1 MVVNPIMITLST
13 LLSKPIATF
22 VVEEP
27 PSIVA
32 SQLQQLNKL
41 PFTPNPKALAK
52 STIIK
57 STNTNALFHV
67 SLGASSAYI
76 DLYLESDK
84 LHRTSIRLSLSR
96 IQAGTIFL
104 VLLYLVPVSLF
115 ILVLMQKSIIIGLLV
130 YIPQVIFVLSIYQNV
145 KRVNNTNL
153 LLLLNGLFPEH
164 IFVKHKPKLF
174 TLFKPTQFEFMS
186 SKSIEQISQLT
197 RTVYQLNIRN
207 DRKVTLRQYM
217 PSPIQHDAV
226 IQIEK
231 GSEGM
236 SYPFVVASVQAYRN
250 HDNDI
255 VVSGQLFEAH
265 KSTIIYILIG
275 IWGFVITIGF
285 ASMRIDASLLIGG
298 LLTFTVLAQYK
309 FQSFR
314 QDDIND
320 LTDFIYQT
328 LA

>member
-1 MVVNPIMITLST
+1 MITLST
-13 LLSKPIATF
+13 LISKSVATF
-22 VVEEP
+22 VVDEP

-41 PFTPNPKALAK
+41 PFTPNPKVLAK

-67 SLGASSAYI
+67 SLGFSSAYI

-84 LHRTSIRLSLSR
+84 LHQTSIRLSLSR
-96 IQAGTIFL
+96 IQAGAIFL

-115 ILVLMQKSIIIGLLV
+115 ILVLMQTSIIIGLLV
-130 YIPQVIFVLSIYQNV
+130 YIPQVIFVLSIYRNV
-145 KRVNNTNL
+145 TRVNNANL

-164 IFVKHKPKLF
+164 IFVKQKPFKSF

-226 IQIEK
+226 IQIERI
-231 GSEGM
+231 SESA
-236 SYPFVVASVQAYRN
+236 SYPFVVASIQAYRN

-275 IWGFVITIGF
+275 IWSFVITIWL
-285 ASMRIDASLLIGG
+285 ASMPFDVSLFIGG
-298 LLTFTVLAQYK
+298 VLTFIVLAQYK

-314 QDDIND
+314 QGDIND